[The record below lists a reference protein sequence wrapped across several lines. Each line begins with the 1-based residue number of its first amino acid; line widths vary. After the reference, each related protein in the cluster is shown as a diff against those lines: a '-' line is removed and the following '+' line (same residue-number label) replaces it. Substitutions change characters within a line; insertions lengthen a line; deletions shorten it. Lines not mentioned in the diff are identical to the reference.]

1 MNAPLYPEVLLRSND
16 DRQPLL
22 PLTTDGVAR
31 WVWESRFGSMLIE
44 VVGDSVYVNGAQVA
58 RHEVDRCGSRA
69 GPLD

>member
-31 WVWESRFGSMLIE
+31 WVWQGRFGSMLIE
-44 VVGDSVYVNGAQVA
+44 VVGDSVYVNGAKVV
-58 RHEVDRCGSRA
+58 RHEVGRCGHRA
-69 GPLD
+69 DTLG